1 MANKQRQ
8 DHMNLLVYK
17 GKNTSQANLANKENK
32 VSAENMARNF
42 ESVAIFNRLT
52 EKEIKQMKADQEIS

>member
-1 MANKQRQ
+1 
-8 DHMNLLVYK
+8 MNLLVYK